1 MSKIPMIARTVAFL
15 LLFSAPLAWAEC
27 SRDDIQ
33 FYLDKGFTT
42 EQVTLL
48 CSKPAGEG
56 KKKYRAYTEE
66 YVDRQD
72 QEYQSRMRV
81 EREAALRNSIQ
92 AIDIRLERGYLYYVR
107 PQCVSEGVEKDR
119 AFGLKSCPN
128 IRYRIKLAGL
138 KVDEKEHKKRFLFGQ
153 KMVQVT
159 GQIKRQEMPGAFA
172 DIPDEYWRNVLRK
185 RLEKGNTTK
194 IPLRDGVD
202 FHFARGALKDI
213 AEFET
218 ERAQQLAGIE
228 AKPKKMAPSMIWA
241 RCLKA
246 GPRENQK
253 TDLTSLRMKAKARP
267 KKKTCSTPW
276 TRCSTDRKEA
286 ELTRAKILAGR
297 TGTVTTKP

>member
-1 MSKIPMIARTVAFL
+1 MSKIPMIARTAAFL
-15 LLFSAPLAWAEC
+15 LLFSVPLAWAEC

-81 EREAALRNSIQ
+81 EREAALRNSIE
-92 AIDIRLERGYLYYVR
+92 AIDIRLERGYLYYIR

-159 GQIKRQEMPGAFA
+159 GQIKRQEMLGAFA

-218 ERAQQLAGIE
+218 ERAQQLVGHR
-228 AKPKKMAPSMIWA
+228 S
-241 RCLKA
+241 
-246 GPRENQK
+246 
-253 TDLTSLRMKAKARP
+253 
-267 KKKTCSTPW
+267 
-276 TRCSTDRKEA
+276 EA
-286 ELTRAKILAGR
+286 EEDGVFDDLGEMLESGAEGESEDGPDQPADEGESAAEEEDLFDTLDEMFN
-297 TGTVTTKP
+297 

>member
-1 MSKIPMIARTVAFL
+1 MSKIPMIARTAAFL
-15 LLFSAPLAWAEC
+15 LLFSASLAWAEC

-33 FYLDKGFTT
+33 FYLGKGFTT

-48 CSKPAGEG
+48 CSKPASEG

-81 EREAALRNSIQ
+81 EREAALRNSIE

-128 IRYRIKLAGL
+128 IRYRINLVGL
-138 KVDEKEHKKRFLFGQ
+138 KIDEKEHKKRFLFGQ
-153 KMVQVT
+153 KMIRVV
-159 GQIKRQEMPGAFA
+159 GQINRQEMPGAFA

-185 RLEKGNTTK
+185 KLEKGNETR

-218 ERAQQLAGIE
+218 ERAQQLAGHRSGAE
-228 AKPKKMAPSMIWA
+228 EDGAFD
-241 RCLKA
+241 
-246 GPRENQK
+246 
-253 TDLTSLRMKAKARP
+253 DLGEILESGTEESGSGSDSPADA
-267 KKKTCSTPW
+267 
-276 TRCSTDRKEA
+276 A
-286 ELTRAKILAGR
+286 ESAAEEEDLFDALDEEFN
-297 TGTVTTKP
+297 

>member
-1 MSKIPMIARTVAFL
+1 MIARTAVFL

-48 CSKPAGEG
+48 CSKPASER
-56 KKKYRAYTEE
+56 KKKYHAYTEE

-72 QEYQSRMRV
+72 QEYQARMRV
-81 EREAALRNSIQ
+81 EREAALRNSIE

-153 KMVQVT
+153 KMIRVT
-159 GQIKRQEMPGAFA
+159 GQIRRQEMPGAFA

-185 RLEKGNTTK
+185 RLEKGNKTK

-202 FHFARGALKDI
+202 FHFARGALKDM

-218 ERAQQLAGIE
+218 ERARQLAGHR
-228 AKPKKMAPSMIWA
+228 S
-241 RCLKA
+241 
-246 GPRENQK
+246 
-253 TDLTSLRMKAKARP
+253 
-267 KKKTCSTPW
+267 
-276 TRCSTDRKEA
+276 EA
-286 ELTRAKILAGR
+286 EEDGIFDDLGEMLESEAEGESEGEPVQSADEDESTAEEEGLFDILDDMFN
-297 TGTVTTKP
+297 

>member
-1 MSKIPMIARTVAFL
+1 MNARAAAFL
-15 LLFSAPLAWAEC
+15 LLFSVSSAWAEC

-48 CSKPAGEG
+48 CSKSAGEG

-81 EREAALRNSIQ
+81 EREAALRNSIE

-128 IRYRIKLAGL
+128 IRYQIKLAGL

-159 GQIKRQEMPGAFA
+159 GQIKRREMPGAFA

-218 ERAQQLAGIE
+218 ERARQLAGH
-228 AKPKKMAPSMIWA
+228 
-241 RCLKA
+241 R
-246 GPRENQK
+246 G
-253 TDLTSLRMKAKARP
+253 
-267 KKKTCSTPW
+267 
-276 TRCSTDRKEA
+276 EA
-286 ELTRAKILAGR
+286 EEDDAFDDSGEVLESGAERESGDGSDQPAGEGES
-297 TGTVTTKP
+297 TAEEDLFDALDEMFDGS

>member
-1 MSKIPMIARTVAFL
+1 MEFPILKIIMNVRAAAFL
-15 LLFSAPLAWAEC
+15 LLFSAPVAWAEC

-42 EQVTLL
+42 EQVTQL
-48 CSKPAGEG
+48 CAGAAGTEK

-72 QEYQSRMRV
+72 HEYQSRMRM
-81 EREAALRNSIQ
+81 EREAALRNSIE

-153 KMVQVT
+153 RMVRVV
-159 GQIKRQEMPGAFA
+159 GEIKRQEMPGAFA

-185 RLEKGNTTK
+185 KLEKGNATK

-202 FHFARGALKDI
+202 FHFARGALRDM

-218 ERAQQLAGIE
+218 ERARQQA
-228 AKPKKMAPSMIWA
+228 
-241 RCLKA
+241 
-246 GPRENQK
+246 ENRGGGEDAFDDMGEMLGGESEGETAQR
-253 TDLTSLRMKAKARP
+253 TD
-267 KKKTCSTPW
+267 
-276 TRCSTDRKEA
+276 EA
-286 ELTRAKILAGR
+286 EDEDEEEEKDLFDELAEIFD
-297 TGTVTTKP
+297 